1 MSDFFLI
8 HQPVI
13 NLIVIFGIMA
23 YSQGLALKAG
33 IFSVATTGIALICA
47 YFSAISTVRYGLH
60 PFLAATLAVVI
71 GAIAGGLISIP
82 LAALRGVYQAIA
94 TLAFVQIILSLCMYF
109 DSVTGGV
116 LGFNNI
122 PKFIDTPGLLAVLI
136 CVLYFIFVIDRTALG
151 RTFSTIRQDESV
163 AVSLGISVPK
173 YRAISFVLSGALAG
187 LGGCLIAFYGRSL
200 VPEQFGFHL
209 VMTLLAYV
217 VLGGSGSLLGPLIGT
232 ALLQLLPEI
241 SRPLADNRM
250 LIYGALLIVVITYL
264 PDGAVDSAIA
274 AWRKYRAARAV
285 ESRT

>member
-1 MSDFFLI
+1 MSDFFLAL
-8 HQPVI
+8 QPVF
-13 NLIVIFGIMA
+13 NLIIIFGIMA

-33 IFSVATTGIALICA
+33 IFSVATTGITLIAA
-47 YFSAISTVRYGLH
+47 YFSAITTVRYGFH
-60 PFLAATLAVVI
+60 PFLAAALAVAI
-71 GAIAGGLISIP
+71 GAVAGGLISIP

-94 TLAFVQIILSLCMYF
+94 TLAFVQIILSLCMF
-109 DSVTGGV
+109 FESLTGGV

-122 PKFIDTPGLLAVLI
+122 PKFIDTPGLVVVLI
-136 CVLYFIFVIDRTALG
+136 LVLYFIFVIDRTGLG
-151 RTFSTIRQDESV
+151 RTFSTIRQDENV
-163 AVSLGISVPK
+163 AVSLGISIPK
-173 YRAISFVLSGALAG
+173 YRAVSFVLSGALAG

-200 VPEQFGFHL
+200 VPEQFGFSL

-264 PDGAVDSAIA
+264 PEGIADSAIGV
-274 AWRKYRAARAV
+274 WRRHRLGK
-285 ESRT
+285 SRRS